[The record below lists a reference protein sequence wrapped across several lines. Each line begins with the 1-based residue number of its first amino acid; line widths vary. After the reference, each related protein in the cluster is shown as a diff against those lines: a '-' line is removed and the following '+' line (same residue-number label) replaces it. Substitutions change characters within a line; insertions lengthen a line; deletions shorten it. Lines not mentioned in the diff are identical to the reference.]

1 MFDLQKQLRW
11 SKLKVGIVITFA
23 FLTLF
28 IAVFFAG
35 GIEDIFSPKEQIL
48 IDIKDVRGLRKGSPV
63 WISGIEIGS
72 VQRIDLHHEYG
83 AIVTIL
89 VNRDALRYIKNDSQA
104 SIHTMGLLGDKYI
117 ELSSGSPDAPLIQS
131 GTMIRGTTEIE
142 IKDVMETGALS
153 IIKINDFI
161 EKLGNFVTKIEEG
174 EGLISKFISDP
185 TVYNNLQDSTDK
197 LSEIL
202 SDIKNKKGTMG
213 MLLEDNSLYNK
224 LSATADTLEE
234 FSKKLNEGTGTLN
247 RLVEDSY
254 LYDRLVAT
262 AELLEEFGRRLN
274 KDSGTLYRLVEDP
287 ELYENLNTAS
297 RQLSLIL
304 EGIDRGEGTAGALI
318 KDDELAIQ
326 LKEAIVELKE
336 LTKDIKE
343 NPKKY
348 FKFSL
353 F

>member
-72 VQRIDLHHEYG
+72 VKRIDLHHEYG

-89 VNRDALRYIKNDSQA
+89 VNRDALRYIKKDSQA

-142 IKDVMETGALS
+142 IKDVMATGALS

-197 LSEIL
+197 L
-202 SDIKNKKGTMG
+202 GTMG

-224 LSATADTLEE
+224 LSATTETLED

-247 RLVEDSY
+247 KLVEDSY

-262 AELLEEFGRRLN
+262 AELLEQFGRRLN

-336 LTKDIKE
+336 LTGRLGVRLT
-343 NPKKY
+343 
-348 FKFSL
+348 FSRRL
-353 F
+353 SCR